1 LQLREQ
7 ELQVIR
13 QRGEEQLTRNKQQQA
28 DLEEFYQQQS
38 AQLADEVS
46 KKEAELAKMRA
57 EFDKSHLYR
66 CQQLEAHRAK
76 VPNDQEQQ
84 AIMDQEIAKTTEK
97 VEGSLL
103 NAQDFEQKLRE
114 MEQKQHEERIEYQ
127 KQQHESALAF
137 EQKLTAERAD
147 FLEKFKQQLR
157 H

>member
-1 LQLREQ
+1 VCR
-7 ELQVIR
+7 
-13 QRGEEQLTRNKQQQA
+13 
-28 DLEEFYQQQS
+28 
-38 AQLADEVS
+38 
-46 KKEAELAKMRA
+46 
-57 EFDKSHLYR
+57 
-66 CQQLEAHRAK
+66 
-76 VPNDQEQQ
+76 
-84 AIMDQEIAKTTEK
+84 MDQEIAKTTEK

-114 MEQKQHEERIEYQ
+114 MEQKQHEERIEFQ